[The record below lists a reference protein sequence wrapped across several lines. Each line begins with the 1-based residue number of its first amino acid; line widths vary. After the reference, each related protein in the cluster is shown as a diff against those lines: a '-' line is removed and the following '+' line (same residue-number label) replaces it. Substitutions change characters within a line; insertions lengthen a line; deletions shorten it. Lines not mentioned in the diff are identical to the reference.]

1 MTPPDQPAQ
10 PAPDADGAHERVH
23 RSTGAMVGG
32 AVMLALAGWI
42 TVDAVLRGE
51 GRTLWLVLAGAL
63 LAVPLIVAFT
73 FRPAVWADGRRL
85 RIRNPFRTIVL
96 PWSTVADV
104 RAGYSSEVF
113 TEGGDKYQLWSIPV
127 SLRQRKQ
134 AARRQARA
142 GSGGPRGRAQDHT
155 RHHDSRPGTAP
166 ADQAVAELREMAERL
181 GSAPQA
187 QGEVRVRWAY
197 EVLAPAATGAV
208 LLAVLLATG

>member
-23 RSTGAMVGG
+23 RSTGAMAGG

-51 GRTLWLVLAGAL
+51 GRTPWLALAGAL

-113 TEGGDKYQLWSIPV
+113 TEGGGKYQLWSIPV
-127 SLRQRKQ
+127 SLRQRKRV
-134 AARRQARA
+134 ARRQMQQAAEDPHGGTSATASVTDAGAR
-142 GSGGPRGRAQDHT
+142 Q
-155 RHHDSRPGTAP
+155 AP
-166 ADQAVAELREMAERL
+166 ADHAVAELREMAERL
-181 GSAPQA
+181 GSAPEA
-187 QGEVRVRWAY
+187 QGEARVRWAY
-197 EVLAPAATGAV
+197 EVLAPAAAGAL